1 MVVGD
6 TARGS
11 PSSLDWAPGG
21 AGGLVEMQK
30 PGVVR
35 ELLGANG
42 SWAAGHR
49 SGLRTGLGRSQVLGV
64 CEPPKEGDFPG
75 RQGLSP
81 GGRGLRGL
89 RGGTGSEGPALSHPQ
104 VTAASASATV
114 SPRGVQCDGGRGK
127 RYLFRRNA
135 FWWLLS
141 LRKLS
146 RGHWWAWGVGAGAEH
161 GPRSTDRTRSM
172 SP

>member
-1 MVVGD
+1 MGVGD

-30 PGVVR
+30 TRVVR

-49 SGLRTGLGRSQVLGV
+49 SGLRTVLGRSQGLGV

-89 RGGTGSEGPALSHPQ
+89 RGAGSEGPALSHPQ